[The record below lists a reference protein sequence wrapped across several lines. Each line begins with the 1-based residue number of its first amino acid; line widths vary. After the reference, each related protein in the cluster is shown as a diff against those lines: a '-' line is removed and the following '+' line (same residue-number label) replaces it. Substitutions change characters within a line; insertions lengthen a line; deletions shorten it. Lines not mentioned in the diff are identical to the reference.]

1 MGRVEQKPASL
12 ISDVLG
18 DAVVGGKDLLD
29 LDEKLIKFLK
39 AVRANGG
46 VVNIHVV
53 RAATDA
59 LIASN
64 PSSSMHLQNFS
75 KPRSWVQSLY
85 RRMGYTK
92 RASTTSRPP
101 VPQGLYS
108 ECRRDYLQDIDSKI
122 RKYGIPPELVLNSDQ
137 TPSSYVSVG
146 KSTMARKGSTA
157 IPIKGVTDKR
167 AITLNFVVTLAND
180 FLPMQVI
187 YSGKTKASQPRD
199 FKFPSGFCV
208 TQNPKHWSNEIE
220 SLKLIN
226 EIISPYVTKKREEL
240 KLPTDQ
246 KALLVWDV
254 FRGQMTD
261 KVKER
266 LDELNIEC
274 VYVPANMTHFF
285 QPLDLTV
292 NGCAK
297 QRMRKE
303 FVTYYS
309 SAVKQQLDSGKQL
322 EDIEVDFR
330 LSVLKPLH
338 AKWLVELF
346 NFFSST
352 RGKEVIARGWKK
364 SEIVGLLDGSTILP
378 PEDPFHEIMTQS
390 N

>member
-1 MGRVEQKPASL
+1 M
-12 ISDVLG
+12 
-18 DAVVGGKDLLD
+18 
-29 LDEKLIKFLK
+29 
-39 AVRANGG
+39 
-46 VVNIHVV
+46 NIHVV
-53 RAATDA
+53 RATTDA

-75 KPRSWVQSLY
+75 NPRSWVQSLY
-85 RRMGYTK
+85 RRMGYTR
-92 RASTTSRPP
+92 RASTTSQPP

-122 RKYGIPPELVLNSDQ
+122 KKDGIPPELVLKSDQ

-146 KSTMARKGSTA
+146 KSTMAQKGSTA

-187 YSGKTKASQPRD
+187 CMYSGKTQASQPRD

-208 TQNPKHWSNEIE
+208 TQNPKHWSNESE
-220 SLKLIN
+220 TLKLID

-240 KLPTDQ
+240 KLATDQ

-266 LDELNIEC
+266 LTELNIEC

-297 QRMRKE
+297 QRMRKQ

-330 LSVLKPLH
+330 LSVLRPLH

-346 NFFSST
+346 NFFYLYQRQGSNCQ
-352 RGKEVIARGWKK
+352 GVEEV
-364 SEIVGLLDGSTILP
+364 
-378 PEDPFHEIMTQS
+378 
-390 N
+390 